1 MHQDKSEVCGG
12 EGLRH
17 PQSKK
22 RKSKELQSH
31 YPFWSQAPTQLR
43 KCACNDLTSPP
54 MIDFLKSLPAPR
66 STSASTHASN
76 TQAFRAGTHASNTG
90 PLQNFYL
97 ALNTRVIF
105 FSTSQ
110 NYNLEETIR

>member
-1 MHQDKSEVCGG
+1 MHFTFEA
-12 EGLRH
+12 
-17 PQSKK
+17 
-22 RKSKELQSH
+22 RKERAKNGNLTI
-31 YPFWSQAPTQLR
+31 PFEAKQPPQLR
-43 KCACNDLTSPP
+43 KCACDDLTSPP

-97 ALNTRVIF
+97 AHNTRVIF